1 MIPAIHK
8 ILYATDLS
16 ETARHAFGYAADLAV
31 RYKAELTILY
41 VMENLNY
48 TSEVQVSEMVG
59 PEVWE
64 KLKRQKQEYLTQKI
78 QDRVETFCKEMASA
92 HEDYPLS
99 DQQIRI
105 ERGNPQEVILETS
118 RQIGADLIV
127 MGTHGYNI
135 LKDAL
140 IGGTARKVVRNSAV
154 PVMVIRLPKKKVS
167 GPNRLFKTGLPR
179 QTIQGCPRCAR
190 TIGTDLG

>member
-1 MIPAIHK
+1 MALQINK

-16 ETARHAFGYAADLAV
+16 ESARHAFGYAADLAAK
-31 RYKAELTILY
+31 YKAELTILY

-59 PEVWE
+59 PEIWE
-64 KLKRQKQEYLTQKI
+64 RLKRQKQEYLTQKI
-78 QDRVETFCKEMASA
+78 QERVETFCKEMASV
-92 HEDYPLS
+92 HDS
-99 DQQIRI
+99 NQFSGQHIRI

-118 RQIGADLIV
+118 RQMGADLIV

-140 IGGTARKVVRNSAV
+140 IGGTARKVVRNSVV
-154 PVMVIRLPKKKVS
+154 PVMVIRLPKKK
-167 GPNRLFKTGLPR
+167 K
-179 QTIQGCPRCAR
+179 
-190 TIGTDLG
+190 

>member
-1 MIPAIHK
+1 MIPEIKK

-16 ETARHAFGYAADLAV
+16 ESARYAFGYAADLAAK
-31 RYKAELTILY
+31 YKATLTILY
-41 VMENLNY
+41 VMEKLNY

-59 PEVWE
+59 PKIWE

-78 QDRVETFCKEMASA
+78 QTRVETFCTEMAAIHDS
-92 HEDYPLS
+92 YQPLG
-99 DQQIRI
+99 QNILI

-118 RQIGADLIV
+118 QKMGADLIV

-140 IGGTARKVVRNSAV
+140 IGGTARKVVRNSEV
-154 PVMVIRLPKKKVS
+154 PVMVIRLPQKK
-167 GPNRLFKTGLPR
+167 
-179 QTIQGCPRCAR
+179 
-190 TIGTDLG
+190 

>member
-1 MIPAIHK
+1 MIPEIKK

-16 ETARHAFGYAADLAV
+16 ESARYAFGYAADLAEK
-31 RYKAELTILY
+31 YNAELTILY

-59 PEVWE
+59 TEMWE
-64 KLKRQKQEYLTQKI
+64 TLKRQKQEFLTQKI
-78 QDRVETFCKEMASA
+78 QDRVENFCKEMEGLHDSCQLLA
-92 HEDYPLS
+92 
-99 DQQIRI
+99 QNIRI

-118 RQIGADLIV
+118 RQMGADLIV

-140 IGGTARKVVRNSAV
+140 IGGTARKVVRHSEV
-154 PVMVIRLPKKKVS
+154 PVMVIRLPKK
-167 GPNRLFKTGLPR
+167 
-179 QTIQGCPRCAR
+179 QG
-190 TIGTDLG
+190 